1 MAIAAPLIEVRD
13 LRTCFDSEQGEIRAV
28 DGVSFHIGR
37 GETLAVVGESGSGK
51 SVTSLSIM
59 RLITGSGR
67 IDSGSILLNGD
78 DLLAKSETEMRR
90 IRGNDISMIFQEP
103 MTSLNPVFTIGNQIA
118 ETIALHKGVRRADA
132 RRQAIEMLDLVGIPE
147 PAQRFDAFPHQMS
160 GGMRQRVM
168 IAMALSCSPK
178 LLIADEPT
186 TALDVTIQAQILDLM
201 RRLQNEL
208 GMSILFIT
216 HDLGVVA
223 EVADRVVVMYAG
235 RAVEEAP
242 VAALFAR
249 PRMPYTMGLIDS
261 IPRVDRAAVSQ
272 EPMRAIP
279 GNVPNPADL
288 PTGCAF
294 HPRCRF
300 ALIACEQEAPFLED
314 TGGGH
319 MARCLRHKEIASEG
333 PAKAGAV
340 IAAREMSTGAA
351 PRAAAKLLIE
361 VKDLTVSFPIRGGLT
376 SRVVSHV
383 QAVSAISF
391 DIACGEVV
399 GLVGESGS
407 GKTTAGLA
415 LLRLVEPTGGKV
427 MFDGI
432 DVRGLDRRGLRD
444 LRRRMQII
452 FQDPFASLNPRMT
465 VEEIVGE
472 AFAIHKLER
481 GKERRARIVDI
492 LQSVGLAADHM
503 RRYPHEFSGGQRQR
517 IGIARALAVK
527 PQFIVADEPVSA
539 LDVSIQAQVVNL
551 LQDLKQQ
558 LGLTLLFIAHDLGV
572 VEYICDRVIVMYLG
586 RIMEIAPAR
595 RLYANP
601 AHPYT
606 EALLSGVPIPD
617 PTVKRQRIIL
627 EGDIPSPINPPSGCV
642 FRTRCRLATAE
653 CAQIV
658 PPLKEVVPG
667 HLSACIRRP

>member
-1 MAIAAPLIEVRD
+1 MASAAPLLEVRD
-13 LRTCFDSEQGEIRAV
+13 LKTCFDSEQGEVRAV
-28 DGVSFHIGR
+28 DGVSFCIGR

-59 RLITGSGR
+59 GLITGSGR
-67 IDSGSILLNGD
+67 IAGGTILLNGD
-78 DLLAKSETEMRR
+78 NLLAKSEAEMRG

-103 MTSLNPVFTIGNQIA
+103 MTSLNPVFTIGSQIA
-118 ETIALHKGVRRADA
+118 ETIAHHKRVRRSDA
-132 RRQAIEMLDLVGIPE
+132 RRQAIEMLELVGIPE
-147 PAQRFDAFPHQMS
+147 PARRFDVFPHQLS

-201 RRLQNEL
+201 RRLQKEF

-235 RAVEEAP
+235 RAVEAAT
-242 VAALFAR
+242 VADLFAS
-249 PRMPYTMGLIDS
+249 PRMPYTIGLLNS
-261 IPRVDRAAVSQ
+261 VPRVDRAAFRQ
-272 EPMRAIP
+272 QRLRAIP
-279 GNVPNPADL
+279 GNVPNPIDL
-288 PTGCAF
+288 PSGCAF

-300 ALIACEQEAPFLED
+300 AIDVCGREVPRLED
-314 TGGGH
+314 TGNGH
-319 MARCLRHKEIASEG
+319 MARCLRSGEIASIA
-333 PAKAGAV
+333 PAPGDAR
-340 IAAREMSTGAA
+340 IAQATGAA
-351 PRAAAKLLIE
+351 TGAAAAARRLLE
-361 VKDLTVSFPIRGGLT
+361 VKDLSVSFPIRGGLA
-376 SRVVSHV
+376 SRVVGRV
-383 QAVSAISF
+383 QAVRDISF
-391 DIACGEVV
+391 DIAAGEVV

-407 GKTTAGLA
+407 GKTTVGQA

-432 DVRGLDRRGLRD
+432 DVGGLDRSGLRD

-472 AFAIHKLER
+472 AFVIHKLER
-481 GKERRARIVDI
+481 GPNRRARIAEI
-492 LQSVGLAADHM
+492 LRSVGLSPDHM

-517 IGIARALAVK
+517 IGIARALAVR

-572 VEYICDRVIVMYLG
+572 VEYLCDRVIVMYLG
-586 RIMEIAPAR
+586 RIMEVAPAR
-595 RLYANP
+595 ALYASP

-617 PTVKRQRIIL
+617 PTVKRRRIL
-627 EGDIPSPINPPSGCV
+627 LDGDIPSPINPPSGCV

-653 CAQIV
+653 CAEVI
-658 PPLKEVVPG
+658 PPLTEVGPG